1 MRARGR
7 VALLSLFGLLRM
19 VIYLLPERFL
29 LPQPQFLPLFCPRP
43 FMPRPHL
50 LSWPVPPVSVMLF
63 LLAPAAHCP
72 ASLPVFGPRPFGPV
86 PFIPGMIHLLCGISL
101 RFCRYHCFR
110 QWCCCLLC
118 LCDAVFIV
126 SFFCDSEMEIR
137 RVPGAPGQ
145 LTCSCRLRYEG
156 PSRWPVPLPRYF
168 WPRQGSGTG

>member
-86 PFIPGMIHLLCGISL
+86 PFIPGMIHLLCV
-101 RFCRYHCFR
+101 Y
-110 QWCCCLLC
+110 LC
-118 LCDAVFIV
+118 GFAGTIV
-126 SFFCDSEMEIR
+126 SGN
-137 RVPGAPGQ
+137 GAAVCYVYVMLFLSSLSSATVKWRFAGF
-145 LTCSCRLRYEG
+145 LVLL
-156 PSRWPVPLPRYF
+156 VN
-168 WPRQGSGTG
+168 